1 MTIQQAVKTAKT
13 LLPLSGSV
21 TLQQIEEAVTN
32 VMAMPLCR
40 EIDREELFR
49 ELQVFYNI
57 RMDDFRMIESDE
69 RKRPWLNAW
78 KADKNHQWVF
88 WERYREYLQ
97 SERNFANGVIGQ
109 LDKLTDRTLDSLFN
123 PAENIGLHKYGLVV
137 GQVQS
142 GKTANYTGLICKAA
156 DAGFKLII
164 VLAGIH
170 SNLRSQTQ
178 LRLDEGFLGF
188 DTQHQRA
195 YDRNG
200 IKIGVG
206 HINPDAVA
214 HSLTSNLEQGD
225 FTAAAANSLGINFST
240 NEPIL
245 AVVKKNARVLER
257 LRTWLGAQ
265 ATELPDGTRGI
276 RNKSLLLIDDEAD
289 NASINTSR
297 ETAPVTR
304 INGLIKE
311 IIGLFDKSG
320 YVGYTATPFANIF
333 IPIAEDELFPRDFI
347 INIPAPSNYIGP
359 DKIFGTSLP
368 EDGGTPDT
376 VLPVINRIS
385 DFQDF
390 VPNGHGREDELPVAV
405 PESLRTAIKCF
416 IMTCAI
422 RRLRGQREVHNS
434 MLVHVSRYT
443 NWQRHIRQLTEGV
456 FDFYRWGLD
465 MKIPQIEEEFCR
477 IFEEDT
483 EQYLSYRSVS
493 QHILGSGLRDIDTQI
508 RVHEWEEVKPF
519 LAEAAN
525 LIVVREIN
533 GGSGDALNY
542 YDHRE
547 GLSVIAVGGDKL
559 SRGLTLEGLSVSYY
573 LRASRMY
580 DTLMQM
586 GRWFGYRTG
595 YVDLCR
601 LFTSRELNEWFCHIT
616 LASEELRE
624 EFDYMSEVAGST
636 PEQYALRVR
645 THPGVL
651 QISASNKIRYATEVE
666 VSWSGRLVETYQL
679 SKKAEVIH
687 SNLMVTKRLIDAL
700 DRTAMR
706 LKTDCYLWRDVPAEM
721 LYPFFRDFRVAENLK
736 KAEPQ
741 KLLDFIRLLNADG
754 ELVSW
759 RIGLMSKRRTLQ
771 RIPDFSEKH
780 LDIGFYLRQEERN
793 AENYY
798 IRKAH
803 IISPRDEF
811 IDLTQEE
818 YEEAMQRTR
827 QYYEEQGKEYERE
840 YPKGEIVRNE
850 FRSSREAL
858 LLIYLLEPAGAGL
871 PRESEPIAGFAVSFP
886 KSPGNRVVR
895 YAVHEQ
901 LLPMFNTEEEEDFSE
916 EEG

>member
-1 MTIQQAVKTAKT
+1 MIIQQAVKTAKT

-21 TLQQIEEAVTN
+21 TMQQIEEAVVN
-32 VMAMPLCR
+32 VMSMPVYQHV
-40 EIDREELFR
+40 DREELFR

-57 RMDDFRMIESDE
+57 RMDDFRIIEADE
-69 RKRPWLNAW
+69 RKRPWLNGW
-78 KADKNHQWVF
+78 KADKTHRWIF
-88 WERYREYLQ
+88 WERYRDYLQ
-97 SERNFANGVIGQ
+97 SEKNFANEVTGQ
-109 LDKLTDRTLDSLFN
+109 LDKLTDRTLDSLFD

-206 HINPDAVA
+206 HLNPDAVA
-214 HSLTSNLEQGD
+214 HSLTSSLEQGD
-225 FTAAAANSLGINFST
+225 FTASAANSLGINFST

-265 ATELPDGTRGI
+265 ADEMPDGSRKI
-276 RNKSLLLIDDEAD
+276 RSKSLLLIDDEAD
-289 NASINTSR
+289 NASINTNR

-333 IPIAEDELFPRDFI
+333 IPIAENELFPRDFI

-359 DKIFGTSLP
+359 DKIFGPALP
-368 EDGGTPDT
+368 EAGTASDT
-376 VLPVINRIS
+376 VLPVINRID

-390 VPNGHGREDELPVAV
+390 VPNGHRREDNFPVEV
-405 PESLRTAIKCF
+405 PESLKTAVKCF

-422 RRLRGQREVHNS
+422 RRLRGQRNVHNS

-443 NWQRHIRQLTEGV
+443 NWQGHIRRLTEEV

-465 MKIPQIEEEFCR
+465 MKIPQIEEEFRR

-483 EQYLSYRSVS
+483 EQYLSFRSVS
-493 QHILGSGLRDIDTQI
+493 QQILDSGLGDIDTRIQ
-508 RVHEWEEVKPF
+508 VHKWEEVKPF
-519 LAEAAN
+519 LSEAAN

-616 LASEELRE
+616 LASEELRQ

-679 SKKAEVIH
+679 SKNAEVIH
-687 SNLMVTKRLIDAL
+687 ANLLTTERLIDTL
-700 DRTAMR
+700 DEAAMR
-706 LKTDCYLWRDVPAEM
+706 LKPDCYLWRDVPVEL

-759 RIGLMSKRRTLQ
+759 RVGLMNKRRTLQ
-771 RIPDFSEKH
+771 RLPDFSEKR
-780 LDIGFYLRQEERN
+780 LDVGLYLRREERN

-803 IISPRDEF
+803 IISPADEF
-811 IDLTQEE
+811 TDLTPEE
-818 YEEAMQRTR
+818 YEAAMQRTR
-827 QYYEEQGKEYERE
+827 QYYEEQGKEYEQA

-850 FRSSREAL
+850 FRSLQEAL

-871 PRESEPIAGFAVSFP
+871 PPESEPVAGFAVSFP

-901 LLPMFNTEEEEDFSE
+901 LLPLFNTDEEEDFGE
-916 EEG
+916 EEE